1 MAYVPPPLQTL
12 FWTTIYGSGF
22 NTYLHKKIFI
32 VVQSGVESELMAAR
46 FIYRKSMSYVRRWPI
61 LLAF

>member
-1 MAYVPPPLQTL
+1 MAYVPPPLRTL
-12 FWTTIYGSGF
+12 FWTTIHGSGF

-32 VVQSGVESELMAAR
+32 VVQSEVESELMAAR
-46 FIYRKSMSYVRRWPI
+46 FIYRKSMSYVRRLPI